1 MTLNAGAFAT
11 VSPHFMEPELYIQN
25 VQASGFT
32 ETLAQKKLRL
42 RLANDDLFIY
52 AKSVNLRT
60 KMAAGAASFNEL
72 PGVDITFS
80 IFNTQTYLFKVRS
93 QFDHHDVAAGAR
105 WGAST
110 VELYR
115 QGMRQGNFQL
125 ARDACLKGMNPQN
138 GEGLINAPNV
148 TAVLLPPDPDG
159 AVSASA
165 YDNGAMAF
173 FLLQQVQQLKTR
185 TLQMGIG
192 REFTILGPQRT
203 LGLFEYNV
211 VQLVQFQ
218 REGAGTDST
227 RGTLQDVMMQ
237 NGDKLNW
244 AYDDTLIGAGAGG
257 TDLVILIMPEL
268 ATPDAKEPN
277 TNVFASTQ
285 PSNSVN
291 FTQYAS
297 TAAPIEIMSPM
308 AGGKTDFVQE
318 WRLSPGW
325 NIRGQ
330 ATTLISMPFS

>member
-1 MTLNAGAFAT
+1 MTLQAPAYAT
-11 VSPHFMEPELYIQN
+11 VSPHFMEPELYMQQ

-32 ETLAQKKLRL
+32 DTLADKQLRI
-42 RLANDDLFIY
+42 RLANDDLYVY
-52 AKSVNLRT
+52 ARQVNLRT

-72 PGVDITFS
+72 PGVDISFGLM
-80 IFNTQTYLFKVRS
+80 NTQTYLFKVRS

-105 WGAST
+105 WGVST
-110 VELYR
+110 VEAYR

-148 TAVLLPPDPDG
+148 TALNLPPDPDG
-159 AVSASA
+159 NVSASA

-185 TLQMGIG
+185 TLQMGVG

-211 VQLVQFQ
+211 VQLTQFQ
-218 REGAGTDST
+218 REGAGTTST
-227 RGTLQDVMMQ
+227 AGTLKEVMMQ
-237 NGDKLNW
+237 NGDKLIW

-268 ATPDAKEPN
+268 ARVDARDPN
-277 TNVFASTQ
+277 TNTFAGLT
-285 PSNSVN
+285 PNNAVN
-291 FTQYAS
+291 FTQYAA
-297 TAAPIEIMSPM
+297 TAAPIEIMSPI
-308 AGGKTDFVQE
+308 AAGKTDFVME
-318 WRLSPGW
+318 WRLSSGW